1 MSDDEKELSPF
12 TEATRARLVLAAE
25 AAEMADYL
33 RGFVGIS
40 EHELRA
46 DGSAPLAGSVVD
58 EANRLPGM
66 ARRVLEAAVVYARL
80 GKLTWE
86 EVGAALD
93 VTRQSAQE
101 RFDEA
106 VDRFRTELL
115 SPENPGYTG
124 EFGQIRW
131 RLHPAAREPEQ
142 TARDLDDWIRTHRDH
157 HEDVDEPEVAPVSDG
172 LARMDP
178 HAELR
183 WHSDRAHQQWKD
195 AAHDAHALPPVEDR
209 LEVAEAVLG
218 AWEKI
223 AAAETRV
230 SKATRTGLEHAR
242 RTVAELRAQLDTES
256 SADTTRSSR

>member
-1 MSDDEKELSPF
+1 MSDDERELPPF

-33 RGFVGIS
+33 QGFVSIG

-101 RFDEA
+101 RFDET
-106 VDRFRTELL
+106 VDGFRAELL

-124 EFGQIRW
+124 AFGEIRW
-131 RLHPAAREPEQ
+131 RLHPAAREPDT
-142 TARDLDDWIRTHRDH
+142 TARDLDDWVRRHRDPR
-157 HEDVDEPEVAPVSDG
+157 DDIDEPEAAPVSGG
-172 LARMDP
+172 LTRMDP
-178 HAELR
+178 RAELR
-183 WHSDRAHQQWKD
+183 WHSDRAHQQWHD
-195 AAHDAHALPPVEDR
+195 AARHLRAVPPVADR

-223 AAAETRV
+223 AASETRV
-230 SKATRTGLEHAR
+230 SRATRDGLEHAR
-242 RTVAELRAQLDTES
+242 RSVAELRAQLDTTPAAET
-256 SADTTRSSR
+256 TTRSS